1 VNPDLRTLLERKAD
15 EMRLD
20 ASIPDR
26 VVRRARR
33 RRVSTAL
40 VAGAV
45 AAGLVAGVVVSAR
58 LLLEE
63 TRMAPRVR
71 PANPTARF
79 YPFIYP
85 ATREEL
91 ETTQDQVSRGS
102 VPMWT
107 EAEGVAHLFAVNVL
121 GWDPEDVAV
130 EVAGDTVVVRNPALP
145 QAARFEGGLGTTLH
159 LVRVPGSD
167 PPIYAVVAAV
177 AEVIEA
183 EPVGPDAELGA
194 DGTLSFR
201 GRVAFVPEEAMVA
214 LSVEDAQ
221 AGRAEALSAVRPD
234 GTFLVQVEA
243 PAELGPDTRVSI
255 ALLDGARRTLALTS
269 SRISTP
275 VAGGGQSR
283 TSEATQALPAPVAET
298 REAIL
303 AAVAAPTGD
312 WDALR
317 DLIPG
322 DGFTYSFGGQTDPV
336 AYWQRLEEEGT
347 DVRGILRALFS
358 VTAVRDRGMW
368 VWPAPAGKQSSEWTE
383 EDEAILG
390 ELVAEGVLTPQERR
404 DFLRSG
410 FYYGW
415 RAGIERDGTWRFFV
429 AGD

>member
-1 VNPDLRTLLERKAD
+1 MNPDLRTLLERKAD
-15 EMRLD
+15 DMRLD
-20 ASIPDR
+20 PRIPDR

-33 RRVSTAL
+33 RRVSTVL

-58 LLLEE
+58 LLLEG
-63 TRMAPRVR
+63 TAMAPRVR
-71 PANPTARF
+71 PANPPAQF
-79 YPFIYP
+79 HPFIYP
-85 ATREEL
+85 ATREAL
-91 ETTQDQVSRGS
+91 ETTQEQVSRGS

-130 EVAGDTVVVRNPALP
+130 EVAGDAVVVRNPALP

-167 PPIYAVVAAV
+167 PPIYAVMAAV

-201 GRVAFVPEEAMVA
+201 GRVAFVPDDATVA
-214 LSVEDAQ
+214 LSVDDAQ
-221 AGRAEALSAVRPD
+221 AGRAESSSAVRPD
-234 GTFLVQVEA
+234 GTFLVEVEA
-243 PAELGPDTRVSI
+243 PAELGPDTLVSI
-255 ALLDGARRTLALTS
+255 ALLDGAGRTLALTS

-275 VAGGGQSR
+275 VAGSGR
-283 TSEATQALPAPVAET
+283 AVASEATQALPAPVAET

-303 AAVAAPTGD
+303 AAAAVGD
-312 WDALR
+312 WDALG
-317 DLIPG
+317 DLIPD

-358 VTAVRDRGMW
+358 VTADRDRGMW
-368 VWPAPAGKQSSEWTE
+368 VWPAPAGKQPSEWTE

-390 ELVAEGVLTPQERR
+390 ELVAKGVLTPQERR
-404 DFLRSG
+404 DYLRFG